1 MNSPAFVITA
11 ELMIMR
17 PYQHAV
23 SSAAALGGRWQDYL
37 AIHEFLDSTKAACS
51 DMRHRMILHSVDFG
65 GALTAMLFPDRDDI
79 DRIVCQHVVEDIG
92 AARTLSEWLQLCRRA
107 QMPRFHPEALPIDA
121 ERMVVEETRRSGIRD
136 DAYIRKICAL
146 LMLPMTFAPA
156 FGRTVMS
163 RICECIVAHIIKGP
177 ECCVYIS
184 LLKILIP
191 VKHISARQVICEQ
204 LIFFIWKVKMIFPC
218 NSMCELVR

>member
-1 MNSPAFVITA
+1 
-11 ELMIMR
+11 MR

-65 GALTAMLFPDRDDI
+65 GALTAMFFPDRDDI
-79 DRIVCQHVVEDIG
+79 DRIVRQHVVEDIG

-107 QMPRFHPEALPIDA
+107 QMPRFHPEGLPIDA
-121 ERMVVEETRRSGIRD
+121 ERMVAEETRRSGIRD
-136 DAYIRKICAL
+136 DTYIRKICAL

-156 FGRTVMS
+156 FGPDALCVLGNSFGPALVRRLIGPPIAIDGTIFDPALCAERMIYGLYRAVPPMTA
-163 RICECIVAHIIKGP
+163 IVHTLQSSHQI
-177 ECCVYIS
+177 E
-184 LLKILIP
+184 
-191 VKHISARQVICEQ
+191 ARQ
-204 LIFFIWKVKMIFPC
+204 
-218 NSMCELVR
+218 